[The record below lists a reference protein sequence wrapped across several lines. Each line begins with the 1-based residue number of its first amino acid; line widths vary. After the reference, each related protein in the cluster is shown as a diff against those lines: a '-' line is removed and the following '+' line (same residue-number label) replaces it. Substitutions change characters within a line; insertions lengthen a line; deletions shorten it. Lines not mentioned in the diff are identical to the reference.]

1 MAGENCSVKCETK
14 DHATFGA
21 CMRSMHVSVLGHN
34 LAALSNW
41 DNELQ
46 AYQSAVDKGI
56 KPAGTTMKK
65 IKAAERISDQLGR
78 PYDSTANVR
87 VVPE

>member
-1 MAGENCSVKCETK
+1 
-14 DHATFGA
+14 
-21 CMRSMHVSVLGHN
+21 MRSMHVSVLGHN

-46 AYQSAVDKGI
+46 AYQAARDKGI
-56 KPAGTTMKK
+56 QPAGTTMKK

-78 PYDSTANVR
+78 PYNAEAKIR